1 MTGNEGTRAGQ
12 DAAMSQEIARAVNM
26 LAHPWAGFA
35 AASAIGFGMAGHA
48 LGLWAGTVAGAVEAS
63 QRAWQ
68 AHPADTVRRNGTPAP
83 LKLVVSRPA
92 TKAGVRK
99 PVVSAGGN
107 VGETRRPTAI
117 ERPAAPDD
125 LKAISGIGPKLEKVL
140 NGLGL
145 WTYRQISDLSAGEI
159 DWLDGE
165 LGFAGRIGRDD
176 WAGQARALQA
186 GSVSAGA

>member
-1 MTGNEGTRAGQ
+1 MNTSERMRAAQGR
-12 DAAMSQEIARAVNM
+12 ATSQEMASAVNL
-26 LAHPWAGFA
+26 LAHPMAGFA
-35 AASAIGFGMAGHA
+35 AASAIGFGMASHA
-48 LGLWAGTVAGAVEAS
+48 FGLWAGAVAGAMEAS

-68 AHPADTVRRNGTPAP
+68 VAPAKLVRRNGTPAP

-92 TKAGVRK
+92 TKPEGRK
-99 PVVSAGGN
+99 AAVSAGGN
-107 VGETRRPTAI
+107 VETM
-117 ERPAAPDD
+117 RPAAIDKPAMPDD

-140 NGLGL
+140 NDLGL

-186 GSVSAGA
+186 GSISAGA

>member
-1 MTGNEGTRAGQ
+1 
-12 DAAMSQEIARAVNM
+12 MSQEMASAVN
-26 LAHPWAGFA
+26 LFAHPVAGLA

-48 LGLWAGTVAGAVEAS
+48 FGLWAGAVAGAMEAS

-68 AHPADTVRRNGTPAP
+68 VAPAELVRRNGTPAP
-83 LKLVVSRPA
+83 LKLVVSRPSPKVA
-92 TKAGVRK
+92 ARR
-99 PVVSAGGN
+99 PAVSAEKSEGAA
-107 VGETRRPTAI
+107 RRPMAV

-159 DWLDGE
+159 EWLDGE

-176 WAGQARALQA
+176 WAGQARALQTD
-186 GSVSAGA
+186 SASTGA